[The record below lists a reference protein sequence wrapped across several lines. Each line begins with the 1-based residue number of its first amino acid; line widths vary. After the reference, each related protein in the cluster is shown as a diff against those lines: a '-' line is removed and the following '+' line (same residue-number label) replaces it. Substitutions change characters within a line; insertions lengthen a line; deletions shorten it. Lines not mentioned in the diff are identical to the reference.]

1 MCLKV
6 FWGKGK
12 YIGMQLSGGY
22 RKAE

>member
-1 MCLKV
+1 MCLKG
-6 FWGKGK
+6 FSGKGK

>member
-1 MCLKV
+1 MCLKG
-6 FWGKGK
+6 FPGKGK